1 MFKLKRKT
9 KRILAIVLIVGVL
22 VGAVAGIVALTGRD
36 KADKG
41 FDLVNVDFDRGG
53 LNAKGN
59 HVDTKASIYTKEAFE
74 CGESIRVKI
83 DFDSDVIY
91 EIYFY
96 DESDDFVQSTG
107 EFSKTET
114 VDAPDGATHARLV
127 VTPDWDT
134 DVDDDDQVIRFWQK
148 NKYAKQITVM
158 IAPAEEAEAAE

>member
-53 LNAKGN
+53 LDSSGEYTE
-59 HVDTKASIYTKEAFE
+59 TKASLYTKEAFE
-74 CGESIRVKI
+74 CGSAVRVKI
-83 DFDSDVIY
+83 EFDSDVSCQV
-91 EIYFY
+91 YFY
-96 DESDDFVQSTG
+96 DEENTYLESSN
-107 EFSKTET
+107 EFTKTET
-114 VDAPDGATHARLV
+114 VSAPEGAAYARLV
-127 VTPDWDT
+127 LTPVWDT

-158 IAPAEEAEAAE
+158 IAPAEEAEAE